1 MCASVFTWHGA
12 MPAWVSDINLSLICE
27 CLEMMLEIQLVGKVE
42 PPSFISD
49 CFYEPPLWHWHVVL
63 LYLLTWKR
71 RSGEAQLLLLLLLKK
86 KRQAIKLSAA
96 SHRRVK
102 FIFCFDVFIMIKRV
116 ETGYAKTPIKLI
128 TKLYLSVFLG
138 WIYAENHFAVL
149 HCPLRWQP

>member
-1 MCASVFTWHGA
+1 MTWCDASMGVRHK
-12 MPAWVSDINLSLICE
+12 L
-27 CLEMMLEIQLVGKVE
+27 
-42 PPSFISD
+42 ISD
-49 CFYEPPLWHWHVVL
+49 MQMFRNDAWNTTCRESRASIFYIRLFLWTAFVTLTCGTVVFVNMEK
-63 LYLLTWKR
+63 TEWGSTAVAVVDVK
-71 RSGEAQLLLLLLLKK
+71 KK

-102 FIFCFDVFIMIKRV
+102 FNFCFDAFIMIKRD